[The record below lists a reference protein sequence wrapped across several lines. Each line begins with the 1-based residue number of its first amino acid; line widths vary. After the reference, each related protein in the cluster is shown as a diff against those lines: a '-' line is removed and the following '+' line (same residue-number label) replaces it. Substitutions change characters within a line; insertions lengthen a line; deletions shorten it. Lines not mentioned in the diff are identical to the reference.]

1 MEKENNLM
9 EKENIH
15 NNDNYEPIEPNYYN
29 YKVLENLYKTMD
41 EYLETH
47 NNTIIE
53 KVNYCGYQIV
63 NNGKYP
69 FLQFLLYKNNNLLN
83 KHSDQL
89 TFISNNTNKYYNNN
103 YIDTSLL
110 ISYSENYLYKF
121 LFFFNK
127 DITETSILYKGFTI
141 IDTEMYMFFDLTE
154 CKLLIDDIYSSNNLW
169 FALPTEILN
178 EKMLS
183 GLKIAEDVT
192 DFFKFNSRINYLYDK
207 NNERYELPVVS
218 YVCKPENKTNF
229 TYIFGVSPEDN
240 QSIFG
245 PYYYFTNY
253 ENAIKEAREP
263 NSKFGIIRIALFLE
277 RTKLVQNLITD
288 DIDDSEIKS
297 ERLTV
302 SNLDTNYER
311 LTMRISD
318 HSGRWSQHYD
328 SIMISNVR
336 LDDGSLLKNTP
347 IICVKTYEQQ
357 YPLSYHFVSIRKENT
372 ETVNII

>member
-1 MEKENNLM
+1 
-9 EKENIH
+9 
-15 NNDNYEPIEPNYYN
+15 
-29 YKVLENLYKTMD
+29 
-41 EYLETH
+41 
-47 NNTIIE
+47 
-53 KVNYCGYQIV
+53 
-63 NNGKYP
+63 
-69 FLQFLLYKNNNLLN
+69 
-83 KHSDQL
+83 
-89 TFISNNTNKYYNNN
+89 
-103 YIDTSLL
+103 
-110 ISYSENYLYKF
+110 
-121 LFFFNK
+121 
-127 DITETSILYKGFTI
+127 
-141 IDTEMYMFFDLTE
+141 MFFDLTE

-183 GLKIAEDVT
+183 GFKIAEDVT
-192 DFFKFNSRINYLYDK
+192 DFFQFNSRINYLYDK

-229 TYIFGVSPEDN
+229 TYIFGVSAEDN

-253 ENAIKEAREP
+253 ENAVKEAQKH

-297 ERLTV
+297 ERLTD

-318 HSGRWSQHYD
+318 HSGRWCQHYD

-336 LDDGSLLKNTP
+336 LDDGTLLKNTP

-357 YPLSYHFVSIRKENT
+357 YPLSYHFVSTRKENN
-372 ETVNII
+372 EPVNII